1 MFPYQIKNHSNLL
14 LEDYAKF
21 QSTEAVAQR
30 SSVKK
35 VFLEF
40 SQNSQENTCARV
52 FFLIKLRPPAT
63 LLKKRL
69 WHGCFPL
76 NFAKFFRTSFFTEH
90 LWWLPLNQKPFY
102 DWDLYS
108 MSFLF
113 YQLYMYVNWF
123 IYKLE
128 WQKLLWLCL
137 ERCFE

>member
-1 MFPYQIKNHSNLL
+1 MFPYLIKNHSNLL
-14 LEDYAKF
+14 LEDYEKF

-35 VFLEF
+35 VFLEI

-52 FFLIKLRPPAT
+52 LFSIKLRPPAT

-69 WHGCFPL
+69 WHRCFPL
-76 NFAKFFRTSFFTEH
+76 NFAKFLRTSFFTEH
-90 LWWLPLNQKPFY
+90 LWWLPLNHKPFY

-108 MSFLF
+108 MPFLF
-113 YQLYMYVNWF
+113 YQLNMYVNWF
-123 IYKLE
+123 VYKLE

-137 ERCFE
+137 ERCFG